1 MPQANNLKI
10 WEQFLWRFCR
20 EFFIDWF
27 CNCSKFLG
35 FLLWNFLRDST
46 GNLIKTFSSNS
57 IYWEIRPTKKILR
70 LFFKNFF
77 FSRIPL
83 VMPFRN
89 ASAISSKILP
99 EITWEIPL
107 MISSRVSL
115 TVFRDFLWK
124 PPSKFPVEALR
135 RYFSWIQPWKKSFV
149 IYFRNLQEKF

>member
-57 IYWEIRPTKKILR
+57 IYWEIRPTKK
-70 LFFKNFF
+70 KYSGY
-77 FSRIPL
+77 FSRIFFFQEFRWLCLLGMHRQFLLKFFLKLLEKFRWWFLQEFLWQFFGIFCGNLL
-83 VMPFRN
+83 VN
-89 ASAISSKILP
+89 
-99 EITWEIPL
+99 
-107 MISSRVSL
+107 
-115 TVFRDFLWK
+115 FLWK
-124 PPSKFPVEALR
+124 PFDVIFHE
-135 RYFSWIQPWKKSFV
+135 FSH
-149 IYFRNLQEKF
+149 EKNPL